1 VSACEAEE
9 LAMLPS
15 DGLAYRT
22 PPLVYRFLLS
32 WMKEATMARSRGLV
46 FLVVGLMLALLA
58 PPLRSVHAQDATPE
72 ATPAPRFTNTVEVD
86 GRRLGLTC
94 LGRGS
99 PTVVLIGGMISP
111 ADRVWPATV
120 AALSPL
126 TRVCVFDRAGLGAS
140 DPQPR
145 SPQTAADVVADLHAA
160 LAAAGEAGPFVPVGF
175 SVGGLFAQ
183 LFARTYPDD
192 LAGLVL
198 VEGRPPGWNVVDLAL
213 TSMSA
218 AEREGLRDIV
228 TARDPEQPASPIDAL
243 ISEAQVL
250 AAPSPPSVPTV
261 MIVAGKAEL
270 LPVEGIATVG
280 DLEGAA
286 RLYLAE
292 AGQARDLGARVV
304 VAEESG
310 HLVPFEQ
317 PEVMI
322 AAIADVVHAV
332 RDPRSWATSAAST
345 PAP

>member
-1 VSACEAEE
+1 MLRSRLLVCLVVMTLALVSA
-9 LAMLPS
+9 PQRVT
-15 DGLAYRT
+15 G
-22 PPLVYRFLLS
+22 
-32 WMKEATMARSRGLV
+32 
-46 FLVVGLMLALLA
+46 
-58 PPLRSVHAQDATPE
+58 AQDATPE

-94 LGRGS
+94 VGSRS
-99 PTVVLIGGMISP
+99 PTVILIGGAISP
-111 ADRVWPATV
+111 ADRVWPETID
-120 AALSPL
+120 ALSPL
-126 TRVCVFDRAGLGAS
+126 TRICAFDRAGLGAS

-213 TSMSA
+213 TPLSA

-250 AAPSPPSVPTV
+250 AAPSPPPVPTV
-261 MIVAGKAEL
+261 MIVAAKAEL
-270 LPVEGIATVG
+270 LPVDGIATVG

-292 AGQARDLGARVV
+292 AGQARDLGARIV
-304 VAEESG
+304 VAEESD
-310 HLVPFEQ
+310 HLIPFEQ

-322 AAIADVVHAV
+322 AAITDVVNAV
-332 RDPRSWATSAAST
+332 RDPGSWATSTAAT
-345 PAP
+345 PTP